1 MPALEVREVE
11 DGHEGPADGVELEHV
26 AAEAVG
32 DVDAALADD
41 VGRARG
47 AEGRR
52 RDVGDG
58 VPGPGAA
65 PAPLAAERAV
75 REEVRV
81 RRVAPVRGERGVVRV
96 ADVVRP
102 VVERVRDAAA
112 VQRVGEVDVAAD
124 GERVDG
130 RGHDGEADEEQLAA
144 VEERLDEE
152 PHLREALER
161 PQGPQEPHDAQR
173 AQRHV
178 RLIFGDTWVQHL
190 QEDRNGV
197 RVDALGDD
205 RGVDEVPGVVEVRA
219 APGRDLDEELEEEE
233 DEERELEAALPRV
246 VFGLV
251 VHRRGE
257 REEHRVDD
265 DREEHAA
272 VERPRRREPLEP
284 PGLLFALRVVHF
296 VERWRNAGDRGR
308 RRVKVFDERPRQ
320 LARLV

>member
-1 MPALEVREVE
+1 VRRADFEGLLPRSRPARF
-11 DGHEGPADGVELEHV
+11 G
-26 AAEAVG
+26 AASG
-32 DVDAALADD
+32 GRPSLVD
-41 VGRARG
+41 GRAPRPRRLV
-47 AEGRR
+47 ATRARR
-52 RDVGDG
+52 RAAHH
-58 VPGPGAA
+58 PLAA
-65 PAPLAAERAV
+65 PAAADLRGYRPSVRGSRPNVGTLELGRIEGVSGRAASS
-75 REEVRV
+75 RRAPRGARADPRPSESGGNEVRA
-81 RRVAPVRGERGVVRV
+81 APR
-96 ADVVRP
+96 
-102 VVERVRDAAA
+102 
-112 VQRVGEVDVAAD
+112 

-178 RLIFGDTWVQHL
+178 RLLFRRHPQRL
-190 QEDRNGV
+190 QDDRNGV

-251 VHRRGE
+251 LHRRGE

-296 VERWRNAGDRGR
+296 VERWRNAGDRWEASRQSFR
-308 RRVKVFDERPRQ
+308 R
-320 LARLV
+320 ATS